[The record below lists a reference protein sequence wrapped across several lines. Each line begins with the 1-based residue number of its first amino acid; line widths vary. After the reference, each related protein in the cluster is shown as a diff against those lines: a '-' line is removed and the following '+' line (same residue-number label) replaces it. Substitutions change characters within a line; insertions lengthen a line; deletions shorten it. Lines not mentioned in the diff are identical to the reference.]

1 MSILQTE
8 KVVVNTPPVDGLPSL
23 KMVVNRYTR
32 TPLAKIDPSCNNISI
47 ILFHGLGQTKEQ
59 WEPVLA
65 NLWDEAEGNADFA
78 RCYHISEAWTPEWP
92 SHGESATLNKPV
104 LLENNIQGIS
114 VTVWASG
121 ISAFFMQ
128 GYLKNK
134 QVIAVGFSIGTLAM
148 FNGLC
153 PIFSAE
159 KSTPVIGL
167 VVVEPLMFD
176 RETSSPDHPRSNM
189 IVKMMKK
196 GIMSQAENWPNQ
208 EAARQYL
215 TKQLPWSQWEQSV
228 FESYMCHGLENYEV
242 NGKQGVKLICSRAEE
257 ASTYGQYQESWD
269 ALSMLEQLSSII
281 PIHVVFGSKDKL
293 IPREWKACV
302 IDTSK
307 GRKVAG
313 VHQIEASHMVPAE
326 KPADFAKLV
335 SQLIRDIICSPVS
348 KL

>member
-1 MSILQTE
+1 
-8 KVVVNTPPVDGLPSL
+8 
-23 KMVVNRYTR
+23 
-32 TPLAKIDPSCNNISI
+32 
-47 ILFHGLGQTKEQ
+47 
-59 WEPVLA
+59 
-65 NLWDEAEGNADFA
+65 
-78 RCYHISEAWTPEWP
+78 
-92 SHGESATLNKPV
+92 
-104 LLENNIQGIS
+104 
-114 VTVWASG
+114 
-121 ISAFFMQ
+121 
-128 GYLKNK
+128 
-134 QVIAVGFSIGTLAM
+134 
-148 FNGLC
+148 
-153 PIFSAE
+153 
-159 KSTPVIGL
+159 
-167 VVVEPLMFD
+167 
-176 RETSSPDHPRSNM
+176 M

-242 NGKQGVKLICSRAEE
+242 NGKQG
-257 ASTYGQYQESWD
+257 ESWD